1 MNPLPPMSVAKFGG
15 TSVGTLDAMQR
26 SADVIEQNPHTRLVV
41 ISACA
46 GVTNH
51 LVALAQ
57 GVNDPQARQD
67 KLAAITAIHQAIL
80 TQLPACQDT
89 QVAVDHWRPR
99 DGRACKHR
107 GLYPQLGVN
116 GCVGRL
122 W

>member
-89 QVAVDHWRPR
+89 QVAVDHWHHAMT
-99 DGRACKHR
+99 GACKHR